1 MSAKPIRNCPSTN
14 VGPTQTYANEPQ
26 CIAARTLELARQP
39 EPIALAVYEPT
50 GGYERLLATML
61 AEAGLPAS
69 RLHPNKVRA

>member
-1 MSAKPIRNCPSTN
+1 MSAKPSRNCPSTN

-26 CIAARTLELARQP
+26 CIAALIWNCPASRNP
-39 EPIALAVYEPT
+39 SALAVYEPT